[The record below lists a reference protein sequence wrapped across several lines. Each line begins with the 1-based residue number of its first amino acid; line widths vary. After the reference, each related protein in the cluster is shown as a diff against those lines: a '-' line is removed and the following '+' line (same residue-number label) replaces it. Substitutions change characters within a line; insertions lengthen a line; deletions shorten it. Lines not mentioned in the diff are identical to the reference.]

1 MHTWIDSL
9 QVVGINHKSA
19 NLELREHV
27 ALNEQGLAS
36 AYKHALQNQVAN
48 EKVLISTCAR
58 LEIVTFEAKTDI
70 LSWFA
75 KHKGLN
81 QDLLQQNAY
90 HKQGFDAIEHLLRVG
105 IGLDSC
111 TVGEPQVFGQ
121 LKDAYQQSLS
131 CQAAGDCFKIL
142 FPHLFESIKNIK
154 KTHDIHPTTEITDLI
169 LSLTNKVRQQK
180 TQNVVFLGAGDMTES
195 CLKRYA
201 KHPLAAKHVV
211 ARTIENAQSLAGR
224 YQAQAHTTKDLPL
237 LLPTADLLICATSM
251 PSTVLTVS
259 DFKPFANNLH
269 PPMVIADLAIP
280 RDVDAEVDQL
290 KGVCLFNLDT
300 LNTMLASQTCYQ
312 ENESVRQMIK
322 QGAHAAIKEVQSLT
336 VKQILTNYR
345 DQTQSICQKHLDKAL
360 TSIEKGLPPKAV
372 ITQALHQLTQELMHP
387 TTIQL
392 KKAAQET
399 QLDHIDFAQKLLGL
413 KDNK

>member
-19 NLELREHV
+19 NLELREQV
-27 ALNEQGLAS
+27 ALNDQGLKA
-36 AYKHALQNQVAN
+36 AYAHAQNKKIAKEQ
-48 EKVLISTCAR
+48 LIISTCAR
-58 LEIVTFEAKTDI
+58 LEIITFQAKTDI
-70 LSWFA
+70 LCWFA

-121 LKDAYQQSLS
+121 LKDAYQQSLLFN
-131 CQAAGDCFKIL
+131 AASDCFKLL
-142 FPHLFESIKNIK
+142 FPHLFESIKAIK
-154 KTHDIHPTTEITDLI
+154 QTHDIHPTIELADLI

-180 TQNVVFLGAGDMTES
+180 TQNVVFLGAGEMTEV

-201 KHPLAAKHVV
+201 KHPLAAIHVV

-224 YQAQAHTTKDLPL
+224 YQAQAHSTDDLPI
-237 LLPTADLLICATSM
+237 LLPKADLLICATSM
-251 PSTVLTVS
+251 PSTVLTVA

-269 PPMVIADLAIP
+269 PPLVIADLAIP
-280 RDVDAEVDQL
+280 RDVDPEVDHL
-290 KGVCLFNLDT
+290 KGICLFNLDT

-322 QGAHAAIKEVQSLT
+322 QGTHDAVKEVQTLMI
-336 VKQILTNYR
+336 KDILTHYR
-345 DQTQSICQKHLDKAL
+345 QQTQDTCQKHQNKAL
-360 TSIEKGLPPKAV
+360 RSIEKGHPPEIV
-372 ITQALHQLTQELMHP
+372 ITQTLHQLTQELMHP
-387 TTIQL
+387 PTIQL

-399 QLDHIDFAQKLLGL
+399 RLDHIDFAQKLLGL
-413 KDNK
+413 KEHK